1 MRSYRVKDRHETVEN
16 EKCPRCLEMFKHFM
30 DLGDG
35 LFACYKCGSVF
46 VGKETR
52 DYNYFRIKEQL
63 ELQKKEVAVVL
74 EEEVEP
80 LVDNFTCVCK
90 FKAKSA
96 AGLSAHKRRCETWK
110 TFEQKQSSTLKQK
123 TCHCNQ

>member
-1 MRSYRVKDRHETVEN
+1 MKSYRVKDRHETVEN

-63 ELQKKEVAVVL
+63 ELQKKETV
-74 EEEVEP
+74 EELTEN
-80 LVDNFTCVCK
+80 LTCVCK
-90 FKAKSA
+90 FKAKSL
-96 AGLSAHKRRCETWK
+96 AGLSAHQRRCETWK
-110 TFEQKQSSTLKQK
+110 TFEKKQSSTLKQK